1 MEKGRGGEGRGRERE
16 AGWHECL
23 CGSLNVHKHSL
34 VHVLCGD
41 HVVVQC
47 LQCVCVCVHM
57 HVSLLPI
64 MSMCICHSVSASFT
78 PVSLP
83 PTCIT

>member
-1 MEKGRGGEGRGRERE
+1 MWRKGEEGRGGGEEGRMRERE

-47 LQCVCVCVHM
+47 LQCVCVYAHACVFVANYVHVHM
-57 HVSLLPI
+57 P
-64 MSMCICHSVSASFT
+64 
-78 PVSLP
+78 
-83 PTCIT
+83 